1 MDITFSAEEL
11 AFRDQVRTFLSENWT
26 EDLAARINA
35 RDGDYKAAQIE
46 WQNRLNAK
54 GWLAPGWP
62 VEHGGVDWSVTE
74 PKTVVSCKS
83 NQSVSAGLRDNDACI
98 LSLPTKLLYTSWIVW
113 CPST

>member
-11 AFRDQVRTFLSENWT
+11 AFRDQVRAFLSENWT
-26 EDLAARINA
+26 EDLASRINS

-46 WQNRLNAK
+46 WQDKLNDK

-74 PKTVVSCKS
+74 NFIFETERSLAGIPDVVPF
-83 NQSVSAGLRDNDACI
+83 G
-98 LSLPTKLLYTSWIVW
+98 LSLWHL
-113 CPST
+113 